1 MPVVDMVN
9 NDEIDAA
16 GRFGLDEMCRE
27 GARTMLVSAPRPRS
41 IKFTSDDCR
50 TQDWM
55 PPLHTRI
62 VVTLVKEAMG

>member
-1 MPVVDMVN
+1 MDMVN

-41 IKFTSDDCR
+41 IKFTTRRLSHPGLDAHPR
-50 TQDWM
+50 TRGER
-55 PPLHTRI
+55 LHPSRR
-62 VVTLVKEAMG
+62 